1 MDGLEIAL
9 KRLIDLKWI
18 AVTVNEDDTFRR
30 LKRPTREELWKIVM
44 VYSREYEI
52 TGKTVE
58 LKTVLEENF
67 WTWEEWEGMF
77 DV

>member
-1 MDGLEIAL
+1 MDGLEIVS

-30 LKRPTREELWKIVM
+30 LKRPTREELWEIVM